1 MDREHDQFEQRREKR
16 AQLRQKQLQ
25 EQKRMRRNL
34 ILAGIVAA
42 ACIAGIFLLARN
54 SGRNAPAAEPE
65 KPAVQAQSPVR
76 PQPTEPTEETSS
88 RKKAPTTIHIRAA
101 GDLNITKSVVE
112 SGLVASGYDFT
123 RAFLDVSH
131 LLADADMTMLNFN
144 GNIAGEPY
152 GSETMSCPSQIL
164 TALRNAGVDV
174 VQTANCSSVHNG
186 LIGLKSTISAVRN
199 AGLTPIGSYASP
211 QEYQE
216 SKGYI
221 ICDVQGVKVALVAF
235 TKGVGGRGMPAGN
248 EDCVNLLYT
257 DYASYYKDV
266 NKDKINAILKE
277 VEAEK
282 PDITVAMLHWGSEF
296 NDVISESQEDIA
308 ALLKK
313 RGVDVIIGS
322 HPHMVQKIDFDKDNG
337 TLVAYSLG
345 DFYGDATRDGTYY
358 SIILDLEITKDPEMG
373 TTKVTNFSYTPI
385 FTVKD
390 TESPDGFRRV
400 VRIEQAMLAYEGNYV
415 DKVSASAYA
424 NMQKAMRRIY
434 ERVTGE
440 EYPDPTDPTAVTE
453 TTP

>member
-1 MDREHDQFEQRREKR
+1 MDREYDQFEQRREKR
-16 AQLRQKQLQ
+16 AQMRQKQLK

-34 ILAGIVAA
+34 ILAAVVALS
-42 ACIAGIFLLARN
+42 CFLGIFLLARN
-54 SGRNAPAAEPE
+54 ARQNAPEPE
-65 KPAVQAQSPVR
+65 KSEVQTPVR
-76 PQPTEPTEETSS
+76 PTVTEPTEETSS

-131 LLADADMTMLNFN
+131 LLAEADLTMLNFN

-152 GSETMSCPSQIL
+152 GTDTMSCPSQIL

-174 VQTANCSSVHNG
+174 VQTANCASVHNG
-186 LIGLKSTISAVRN
+186 LIGLKSTLSAVRN
-199 AGLTPIGSYASP
+199 AGLTSIGAYASP

-216 SKGYI
+216 SQGYI
-221 ICDVQGVKVALVAF
+221 LCDVQGVKVALVAF
-235 TKGVGGRGMPAGN
+235 SKGVGGRGMPAGN

-257 DYASYYKDV
+257 DYASYYQDV
-266 NKDKINAILKE
+266 NKDKINAVLKA

-282 PDITVAMLHWGSEF
+282 PDITIAMLHWGSEF

-308 ALLKK
+308 AMMKK
-313 RGVDVIIGS
+313 RGVDVIIGN
-322 HPHMVQKIDFDKDNG
+322 HPHMVQKIDFDKTNG

-400 VRIEQAMLAYEGNYV
+400 VRIEQAMQAYENNYV
-415 DKVSASAYA
+415 DKVSSSAYA
-424 NMQKAMRRIY
+424 NMEKALRRIY

-440 EYPDPTDPTAVTE
+440 KLPDETTPTE
-453 TTP
+453 TTVPST